1 MTIKDKKW
9 KYIKTYD
16 TLIAPGVKLQDQ
28 ICQLCPASNTSMV
41 TPLERLPTGCC
52 VFSIVQV
59 KIYCTWILL
68 WDALFLTFL
77 MFSQFVSLLLNFFS
91 IFCLRI
97 ALFCSFSHF
106 FSFFLIFFHVI
117 SCDSYLCIALQG
129 QVCSFLPFFFIFLHV
144 VGMFAHVWSIVW
156 FRLFY
161 IYALPFLHLGCRHGC
176 VAVVLWMC
184 VCSQP
189 FESQTGLK
197 RLYSK
202 LKLLGCCCFFL
213 ILIKWEKVKKKTH
226 KWETMRKHEKMWE
239 KVGIGEKRWDN
250 MI

>member
-28 ICQLCPASNTSMV
+28 ICQLCPASNTSMM
-41 TPLERLPTGCC
+41 TPFERLPTGCC

-68 WDALFLTFL
+68 WDALFLTFSHV
-77 MFSQFVSLLLNFFS
+77 FSQFVPLLLNFFS
-91 IFCLRI
+91 LFCLKI

-106 FSFFLIFFHVI
+106 FSFFSCYIMWFIFMYCPPGSGLLFFYSFLHFFACCWHVC
-117 SCDSYLCIALQG
+117 SRVVTCMVSVVVYLCIALPP
-129 QVCSFLPFFFIFLHV
+129 CP
-144 VGMFAHVWSIVW
+144 
-156 FRLFY
+156 
-161 IYALPFLHLGCRHGC
+161 LGCHHGC
-176 VAVVLWMC
+176 VAVYGC

-189 FESQTGLK
+189 LESQTGLK

-202 LKLLGCCCFFL
+202 LKLLGCCFLSL
-213 ILIKWEKVKKKTH
+213 ILIKWEK
-226 KWETMRKHEKMWE
+226 MRKSEKKWRIKQRNEKTWE
-239 KVGIGEKRWDN
+239 NVRKSGNRWKKVR
-250 MI
+250 

>member
-129 QVCSFLPFFFIFLHV
+129 QVCFFLLFFAFFCMLLACLLTCSHVYGFGCCIFMYCPSSIWGVATDVWQSF
-144 VGMFAHVWSIVW
+144 
-156 FRLFY
+156 Y
-161 IYALPFLHLGCRHGC
+161 GC
-176 VAVVLWMC
+176 VCARSHLKAKRDWNVCIVNLSCLVV
-184 VCSQP
+184 VV
-189 FESQTGLK
+189 
-197 RLYSK
+197 
-202 LKLLGCCCFFL
+202 FF
-213 ILIKWEKVKKKTH
+213 
-226 KWETMRKHEKMWE
+226 
-239 KVGIGEKRWDN
+239 
-250 MI
+250 